1 MKGIILSAG
10 KATRLYP
17 LTKNIP
23 KTTLKVLNKSIL
35 ERIIDSFIKAN
46 IKEIGIVINGKEEKY
61 VDILK
66 SFHHENVNIRF
77 FYQREPLGIAHSVL
91 QVEDFIDKDFVLI
104 LGDNIYD
111 IDLKENIRIFYKEKS
126 NSHLIVKKV
135 KQPERFGIIKVLDDK
150 IIDIK
155 EKPKIATSN
164 MAITGLYI
172 FDKSI
177 FKACRSIKPSKR
189 GEYEITDAIKYLIDN
204 NYKVTF
210 SETEKWWMDIGT
222 PDDIFEANKYF
233 LNKINISIEG
243 YVDDNCKIYGKV
255 KIGKNTKL
263 INSYIKGPVFIGK
276 DSFISNCIIEPY
288 TIIGDNVNIENI
300 KVEESSIYDTILL
313 KDSKIHIVK
322 SIVVDNTVYYK
333 TKNNIFNYY
342 YIE

>member
-23 KTTLKVLNKSIL
+23 KATLKVLNKSIL
-35 ERIIDSFIKAN
+35 EYIIDSFIKAN
-46 IKEIGIVINGKEEKY
+46 IKEIGIVINGHYEKY
-61 VDILK
+61 VDVLK
-66 SFHHENVNIRF
+66 RLYYKDINIRF
-77 FYQREPLGIAHSVL
+77 FYQTEPLGIAHSVL
-91 QVEDFIDKDFVLI
+91 QVKDFIDDDFVLI

-126 NSHLIVKKV
+126 NGHLIVKKV

-222 PDDIFEANKYF
+222 PDDIFKANKYLF
-233 LNKINISIEG
+233 NKLNVSIEG
-243 YVDDNCKIYGKV
+243 YVDDNCKIFGKV

-263 INSYIKGPVFIGK
+263 VNSYIKGPVFIGK
-276 DSFISNCIIEPY
+276 NSFISNCIIEPY
-288 TIIGDNVNIENI
+288 TIIGDNVKIKNI
-300 KVEESSIYDTILL
+300 KVEESSIYNTVRL
-313 KDSKIHIVK
+313 KNSKIYIVK
-322 SIVVDNTVYYK
+322 SVVVGNTVYYK
-333 TKNNIFNYY
+333 TKNNTFDYY